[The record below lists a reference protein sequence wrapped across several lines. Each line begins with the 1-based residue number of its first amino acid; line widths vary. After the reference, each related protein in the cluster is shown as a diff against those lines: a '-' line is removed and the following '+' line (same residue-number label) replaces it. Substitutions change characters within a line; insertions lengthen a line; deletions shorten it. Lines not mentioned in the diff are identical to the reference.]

1 MGLDAYVYI
10 DHSEKRRA
18 KLKAEIDNVDI
29 SKTLKS
35 VESLL
40 MAGTETSKRL
50 AYAFDK
56 FIEHF
61 GDKAA
66 GELKNVL
73 RDTMHDEYVEVEPES
88 IHMEEVMYFRAFWF
102 LNKYFNYT
110 DEWYAKDMP
119 VTKKQIEELKS
130 LCDRARAELMKAK
143 IRDIYSDEELSL
155 EELMKAKI
163 KDTYNDKARSLL
175 CEVFS
180 YDEIAPCDV
189 SKLHE
194 LCVTLLKDVDWDTER
209 VYYNADW

>member
-50 AYAFDK
+50 AYALDK
-56 FIEHF
+56 FIEYF

-66 GELKNVL
+66 VELKNVL
-73 RDTMHDEYVEVEPES
+73 RDTMRDESVEVDPES
-88 IHMEEVMYFRAFWF
+88 INMEEVMYFRAFWF

-110 DEWYAKDMP
+110 DEWYAKNMP

-130 LCDRARAELMKAK
+130 LCNKAK
-143 IRDIYSDEELSL
+143 AKLRESKIKDAYSDEASSL
-155 EELMKAKI
+155 VGK
-163 KDTYNDKARSLL
+163 
-175 CEVFS
+175 VFS
-180 YDEIAPCDV
+180 YNEVLPYHVDE
-189 SKLHE
+189 LHK

>member
-10 DHSEKRRA
+10 DHSEERRA
-18 KLKAEIDNVDI
+18 ELRAEIDNVDI

-40 MAGTETSKRL
+40 TAGTETSKRL
-50 AYAFDK
+50 AYTFDK

-61 GDKAA
+61 GDEAA

-73 RDTMHDEYVEVEPES
+73 RETMHDEGVEVEPES
-88 IHMEEVMYFRAFWF
+88 INMEEAMYFRAFWF

-130 LCDRARAELMKAK
+130 LCNKAK
-143 IRDIYSDEELSL
+143 AKLRE
-155 EELMKAKI
+155 AKI
-163 KDTYNDKARSLL
+163 KDTYSDEASSLVG
-175 CEVFS
+175 EVFS
-180 YDEIAPCDV
+180 YDRILPYHVDE
-189 SKLHE
+189 LHE
-194 LCVTLLKDVDWDTER
+194 LCVTLLKDVDWDTEH

>member
-10 DHSEKRRA
+10 DHSEMRRA

-29 SKTLKS
+29 PKTLKS

-40 MAGTETSKRL
+40 TADTETSKRL

-61 GDKAA
+61 GDEAA

-73 RDTMHDEYVEVEPES
+73 RDTMHDESVEIEPES

-110 DEWYAKDMP
+110 NEWYARDMP

-130 LCDRARAELMKAK
+130 LCNKARTELRKAK
-143 IRDIYSDEELSL
+143 IEDTYSDEASSL
-155 EELMKAKI
+155 VSK
-163 KDTYNDKARSLL
+163 
-175 CEVFS
+175 VFS
-180 YDEIAPCDV
+180 YDEIAPYHVDE
-189 SKLHE
+189 LHK
-194 LCVTLLKDVDWDTER
+194 LCVTLLNDVDWDTDK
-209 VYYNADW
+209 VYYEADW